1 MRVLKVLRNVPAM
14 LAALTLLPVLAAAQT
29 LKVSAPVGLI
39 VPPAPVPAVRPLKLS
54 DFPGRWVGTGV
65 LQFAGGLSDVLKCR
79 ITYFH
84 RQEEQ
89 HLQQSIRCKSDNL
102 KLEIKTRIVD
112 FPRGEITGEWKDRI
126 YDFGGRIKGRV
137 VGNTIAADIISR
149 SMRATLQVVLDGDKQ
164 TIEFKPANSIIRSMR
179 ISLARG

>member
-1 MRVLKVLRNVPAM
+1 MRVLEVLRYAAGFC
-14 LAALTLLPVLAAAQT
+14 AALFVMPTAASAQT
-29 LKVSAPVGLI
+29 INVYAPASL

-65 LQFAGGLSDVLKCR
+65 LRFAGGLSDVLKCR

-84 RQEEQ
+84 RQEQ
-89 HLQQSIRCKSDNL
+89 RLSQSIRCKSDSL
-102 KLEIKTRIVD
+102 RLEIKTSIVD

-137 VGNTIAADIISR
+137 VGNTIEAAIRSR
-149 SMRATLQVVLDGDKQ
+149 SMKASLLVVVEGDKQ
-164 TIEFKPANSIIRSMR
+164 TIEFKPENSIIRSMR

>member
-1 MRVLKVLRNVPAM
+1 MRVLKVLRHAATVCVV
-14 LAALTLLPVLAAAQT
+14 LAGLPVAAAAQT
-29 LKVSAPVGLI
+29 IDVSAPAGL

-65 LQFAGGLSDVLKCR
+65 LRFAGGLSDVLQCR

-84 RQEEQ
+84 RQEQ
-89 HLQQSIRCKSDNL
+89 RLNQSIRCKSDNL
-102 KLEIKTRIVD
+102 KLEIKTNIVD

-137 VGNTIAADIISR
+137 VGNTIEADIVSR
-149 SMRATLQVVLDGDKQ
+149 SMNATLQVVLDGDKQ
-164 TIEFKPANSIIRSMR
+164 TIELKPKNSMIRSMR